1 MNLFEWK
8 KLNGFSA
15 FDIAKLIDVD
25 KSLLSHLKAGRRR
38 PSPSLALRIEQVT
51 KGAVTRDEMLY
62 PELYQDQPPLQEN
75 KTT

>member
-38 PSPSLALRIEQVT
+38 PSPSLALRIERAT
-51 KGAVTRDEMLY
+51 NGAVTRDELIF
-62 PELYQDQPPLQEN
+62 PELYQNPPHQEN